1 MRVSAIE
8 LFALREPTSP
18 GPRTWW
24 STTPLDILHDPRE
37 PRLSR
42 RQPGAEDGQPITNV
56 VVAVHAEDGTYGLG
70 TVGGGS
76 PVAMSV
82 IEHHLADL
90 MLGADVFDV
99 ERNWQTLYR
108 NTMVLG
114 RKGIVLEAISA
125 LDIALWDIQGKL
137 TGQPVYNLLGGRTR
151 SRVRAYASQLY
162 ATTDLSALHAEA
174 AAHSANGFSAVK
186 MRFGYGPGEG
196 RAGMRANYELVRTV
210 REAVGPDVDVATE
223 AYMGWDTTY
232 AITMINMVEELGVAW
247 VEEPVLPDARESYA
261 YIRSRVG
268 VPISGGEHEFTL
280 SGFHDMLKAGA
291 VDILQPDVNRM
302 GGITE
307 ARKVWALAEA
317 YAIPVIPHSN
327 QAHNA
332 HLIISSYGSPLME
345 VFPDDG
351 VHAGYNL
358 YHHFFDGEPRAVS
371 GHVELAEGPGL
382 GLSLVPTVVKDH
394 LVERRCFGRPDIDL
408 LGMAEAVR
416 TADAAPTA

>member
-1 MRVSAIE
+1 MRVTGIE
-8 LFALREPTSP
+8 LFALREPTP
-18 GPRTWW
+18 TGARDWW

-42 RQPGAEDGQPITNV
+42 RQPGAEDGHPITNV
-56 VVAVHAEDGTYGLG
+56 VVAVHTEEGTYGLG

-90 MLGADVFDV
+90 MLGVDVFDT
-99 ERNWQTLYR
+99 ERTWQTLYR

-125 LDIALWDIQGKL
+125 LDIALWDVQGKV

-162 ATTDLSALHAEA
+162 ATSDLDALHTEA
-174 AAHSANGFSAVK
+174 AAHVANGFTAVK

-210 REAVGPDVDVATE
+210 REAVGPDVDVAAE
-223 AYMGWDTTY
+223 AYMGWDTAY
-232 AITMINMVEELGVAW
+232 AIAMITMIEEFGLAW
-247 VEEPVLPDARESYA
+247 VEEPVLPDDRAGYA

-280 SGFHDMLKAGA
+280 AGFHDMLRAG

-307 ARKVWALAEA
+307 ARKVWALAQA
-317 YAIPVIPHSN
+317 YGVPVIPHSN

-332 HLIISSYGSPLME
+332 HLIVSSYASPLME

-351 VHAGYNL
+351 VRTGYNL
-358 YHHFFDGEPRAVS
+358 YHEFFDGEPRAVA
-371 GHVELAEGPGL
+371 GHVQLGDEPGL
-382 GLSLVPTVVKDH
+382 GLSLVPSVVADH
-394 LVERRCFGRPDIDL
+394 LVERKVYGRTEIDL
-408 LGMAEAVR
+408 LDGLGTPASIRPAR
-416 TADAAPTA
+416 TA

>member
-1 MRVSAIE
+1 MRVTGIE
-8 LFALREPTSP
+8 FFALREPTP
-18 GPRTWW
+18 TRVRDWW

-56 VVAVHAEDGTYGLG
+56 VVAVHTEDGTYGLG

-90 MLGADVFDV
+90 MLGGDVFDT
-99 ERNWQTLYR
+99 ERTWQTLYR
-108 NTMVLG
+108 NTLVLG

-125 LDIALWDIQGKL
+125 LDIAVWDVQGKV

-151 SRVRAYASQLY
+151 PRVRAYASQLY
-162 ATTDLSALHAEA
+162 ATSDLDALHAEA
-174 AAHSANGFSAVK
+174 AAHVANGFTAVK
-186 MRFGYGPGEG
+186 MRFGYGPAEG

-210 REAVGPDVDVATE
+210 REAVGPDVDVAAE
-223 AYMGWDTTY
+223 AYMGWDTAY
-232 AITMINMVEELGVAW
+232 AIAMITMVEEFGLAW
-247 VEEPVLPDARESYA
+247 VEEPVLPDDLEGYA
-261 YIRSRVG
+261 YIRGRVG

-280 SGFHDMLKAGA
+280 SGFHDMLRAGA

-307 ARKVWALAEA
+307 ARKVWALAQA
-317 YAIPVIPHSN
+317 YGVPVIPHSN

-332 HLIISSYGSPLME
+332 HLILSSYASPLME
-345 VFPDDG
+345 LFPDDG
-351 VHAGYNL
+351 VRTGYNL
-358 YHHFFDGEPRAVS
+358 YHEFFDGEPRAVA
-371 GHVELAEGPGL
+371 GHVQLGDDPGL
-382 GLSLVPTVVKDH
+382 GLALVPSVVADH
-394 LVERRCFGRPDIDL
+394 LVERKVFGRTEIDL
-408 LGMAEAVR
+408 LDGLGMPASVR
-416 TADAAPTA
+416 PARTP